1 MVGAKAGWS
10 SRISF
15 LSGFGLLTSSF
26 LQTPVFPQQSS
37 MENFSKL
44 LLFLAFKF
52 DSHVFLSLGKSLVFF
67 QYFFFFLCL
76 GIKVES
82 FFHQRSKRQL
92 QLHRQF
98 PRMLVLWSV
107 TRKIRCV
114 IQLAFIHI
122 VGYHVGA
129 KGWVCVTGSTVK
141 VSADT
146 GSVFYTALSLPVF
159 N

>member
-1 MVGAKAGWS
+1 M
-10 SRISF
+10 
-15 LSGFGLLTSSF
+15 
-26 LQTPVFPQQSS
+26 
-37 MENFSKL
+37 
-44 LLFLAFKF
+44 
-52 DSHVFLSLGKSLVFF
+52 
-67 QYFFFFLCL
+67 
-76 GIKVES
+76 ES
-82 FFHQRSKRQL
+82 FFHQWSKRQL

-114 IQLAFIHI
+114 IQLAFTHI

-141 VSADT
+141 VSAHT
-146 GSVFYTALSLPVF
+146 GSVFYTALSLPVC